1 MHLDIIS
8 YTNKEI
14 KSCGCSE
21 KEETL
26 LLKEVK
32 DEEKAI
38 QDYELKIKE
47 LNQTMEGLRGEI
59 VKNEQE
65 KEKIIQ
71 EYQKALKEYDTIRPV
86 IKETNLIKLKKT
98 L

>member
-1 MHLDIIS
+1 
-8 YTNKEI
+8 
-14 KSCGCSE
+14 
-21 KEETL
+21 
-26 LLKEVK
+26 
-32 DEEKAI
+32 
-38 QDYELKIKE
+38 
-47 LNQTMEGLRGEI
+47 MEGLRGEI

>member
-21 KEETL
+21 KEEKL

-32 DEEKAI
+32 DEEQAI
-38 QDYELKIKE
+38 QDYEIKI
-47 LNQTMEGLRGEI
+47 
-59 VKNEQE
+59 
-65 KEKIIQ
+65 
-71 EYQKALKEYDTIRPV
+71 
-86 IKETNLIKLKKT
+86 
-98 L
+98 